1 MYRNIYFFI
10 LSLLA
15 VACTEVTVLPSSD
28 GGNPSHVPTVSVP
41 LQLSASGMRIEQVQV
56 GADGGALQSPT
67 STRASGDDVVQN
79 DGEVQD
85 VCVFQFGS
93 DGKLAYKQ
101 YFQQLDVNTSSEKW
115 VDILLRTDVGA
126 GHYYVLANVGDVTA
140 DYAVGTT
147 DEAAFTAHMLPTK
160 LDNGRLLEGYLPM
173 SGKTAKAVDP
183 TKFNFSS
190 GVAAHTNKIE
200 VSLTRMVAKVELT
213 LTTNAL
219 FTPSHASLQ
228 DVPAELEFAS
238 PATGSTTQ
246 EALSHY
252 GPVSVTDGDG
262 GAKVYTWY
270 MPENLRGTSSSVTDL
285 LHRTEANAPLGASY
299 VLIGG
304 LYEGTEVLYTL
315 YLGSGTKT
323 SPNDFNVRRNT
334 YYKVS
339 AHVRGAG
346 LVDGRVQ
353 HIINLSEPGT
363 ANCYLTSK
371 PYQWYKLKGT
381 VRGNGA
387 ATDAD
392 ISPTGQAL
400 EKNAPIAPQHAELV
414 WQTVGHRQVIQR
426 VEWPGKGNEYV
437 YFKTGPA
444 KEGNAVVCVKDGTA
458 EDSKI
463 LWSWH
468 IWHSELTLESIPVQV
483 YRTNP
488 NIIATAN
495 FYKFKART
503 LHIMDRNLG
512 AYAVGPFRAN
522 EHPERAYGV
531 LYAWGRKDP
540 FTGADTAPT
549 SGGENSGHVIGWCG
563 SYLMTIYDRDGNAV
577 NSNKLLQAPWTL
589 PPLASGEVWESV
601 KYGVEN
607 PQGLIVNSTSSNW
620 IYGFG
625 VTPAKN
631 KVALKLW
638 GAPRV
643 PENALPFQS
652 PFQGKTIHDP
662 CPEGYVVV
670 PPDWITPFITA
681 MQTGTIGLSPVYA
694 HTVAEEKKSLPP
706 FMPGLYYGRRFYID
720 DTDTEMAW
728 FPLAG
733 LRTFSGIWKL
743 GGTNYHWSGHSYFSL
758 EGETVGTQLGL
769 FGMQTTQLWPYQTSG
784 TASGLAMSVRC
795 VREEDAL
802 ANKHL
807 NP

>member
-67 STRASGDDVVQN
+67 STRASGGDVVQN
-79 DGEVQD
+79 EGEVQD

-213 LTTNAL
+213 LTKNSL

-285 LHRTEANAPLGASY
+285 LQRTESNAPLGASY

-400 EKNAPIAPQHAELV
+400 EKDAPIAPQAAELV
-414 WQTVGHRQVIQR
+414 WETTGHRQVIQR
-426 VEWPGKGNEYV
+426 VEWPGNGNEYV

-468 IWHSELTLESIPVQV
+468 IWHSELTLETIPEQTYV
-483 YRTNP
+483 
-488 NIIATAN
+488 TA
-495 FYKFKART
+495 ART
-503 LHIMDRNLG
+503 VAGYQPTYSRVLRVMDRNLG
-512 AYAVGPFRAN
+512 AYIKGPVDKSEIQRAIGT
-522 EHPERAYGV
+522 Y
-531 LYAWGRKDP
+531 YQWGRKDP
-540 FTGADTAPT
+540 FPSCAGYGA
-549 SGGENSGHVIGWCG
+549 S
-563 SYLMTIYDRDGNAV
+563 
-577 NSNKLLQAPWTL
+577 KLAAIFDKEGKAIDQ
-589 PPLASGEVWESV
+589 LASPYAVPVSPSWTNTYESV
-601 KYGVEN
+601 AYTVMN
-607 PQGLIVNSTSSNW
+607 PANLVVAGTYEDW
-620 IYGFG
+620 IYGTSPG
-625 VTPAKN
+625 SANLKSSQ
-631 KVALKLW
+631 KLW
-638 GAPRV
+638 GAPSSSSSSL
-643 PENALPFQS
+643 AIDQPFV
-652 PFQGKTIHDP
+652 GKTIYDP
-662 CPEGYVVV
+662 CPTGFTVA
-670 PPDWITPFITA
+670 PPDIWSNFT
-681 MQTGTIGLSPVYA
+681 TINAWNGLANSVINTIP
-694 HTVAEEKKSLPP
+694 EEKVLITSSAEN
-706 FMPGLYYGRRFYID
+706 YGRHFYINGSSG
-720 DTDTEMAW
+720 EMAW
-728 FPLAG
+728 YPMTFALVAG
-733 LRTFSGIWKL
+733 TI
-743 GGTNYHWSGHSYFSL
+743 
-758 EGETVGTQLGL
+758 
-769 FGMQTTQLWPYQTSG
+769 SG
-784 TASGLAMSVRC
+784 TSSVLAMWTNGYANGNSAHAFYALSSGDTFCPLESVGGRAHTLSVRC

>member
-56 GADGGALQSPT
+56 GADGSALQSPT
-67 STRASGDDVVQN
+67 STRASGGDVVQN
-79 DGEVQD
+79 EGEVQD

-101 YFQQLDVNTSSEKW
+101 YFQQLDVNTPSEKW

-160 LDNGRLLEGYLPM
+160 LDNGRLVEGYLPM

-190 GVAAHTNKIE
+190 GVPAHTNKIE

-285 LHRTEANAPLGASY
+285 LHRTESNAPLGASY

-400 EKNAPIAPQHAELV
+400 EKDAPIAPQHAELV

-426 VEWPGKGNEYV
+426 VEWPGNGNEYV

-468 IWHSELTLESIPVQV
+468 IWHSELTWETIQTQEYLTDPKTVAGV
-483 YRTNP
+483 YKPNP
-488 NIIATAN
+488 
-495 FYKFKART
+495 RT
-503 LHIMDRNLG
+503 LHVMDRNLG
-512 AYAVGPFRAN
+512 AYAAGPFKAD
-522 EHPERAYGV
+522 EHPERAFGLFYQ
-531 LYAWGRKDP
+531 WGRKDP
-540 FTGADTAPT
+540 FVGSDFAPT
-549 SGGENSGHVIGWCG
+549 SGGTATGWYG
-563 SYLMTIYDRDGNAV
+563 NQMQTIYDKDGKAV
-577 NSNKLLQAPWTL
+577 DASLQMAAPWMEVVS
-589 PPLASGEVWESV
+589 ASRTQVWHNV
-601 KYGVEN
+601 AYVVEH
-607 PQGLIVNSTSSNW
+607 PHTFITGGW
-620 IYGFG
+620 IYGFQ
-625 VTPAKN
+625 TSID
-631 KVALKLW
+631 VANSGLKLW
-638 GAPRV
+638 GSPRI
-643 PENALPFQS
+643 PADALPLQS
-652 PFQGKTIHDP
+652 RFIGKTIYDP
-662 CPEGYVVV
+662 CPKGYVVV
-670 PPDWITPFITA
+670 PPDWVTNWTMIN
-681 MQTGTIGLSPVYA
+681 GYHKLSPVYSN
-694 HTVAEEKKSLPP
+694 TVTEEKKALTPY
-706 FMPGLYYGRRFYID
+706 MPGTYYGRRFYLKGTSGD
-720 DTDTEMAW
+720 MVWLPMAGSRW
-728 FPLAG
+728 TG
-733 LRTFSGIWKL
+733 GNTWKL
-743 GGTNYHWSGHSYFSL
+743 GFASFHWNNSHWGNSATRISY
-758 EGETVGTQLGL
+758 TGL
-769 FGMQTTQLWPYQTSG
+769 QTDTFWFLQSEDPTPSCAQ
-784 TASGLAMSVRC
+784 SVRC